1 MHCNSSQN
9 WTSQPSHDAI
19 FFLYLQVL
27 RHSALFG
34 LWKSHCMCCHPS
46 RLQICVSINP
56 FNWYRVQHFQ
66 LFTTYGSMTSTV
78 CWTSVGVWVQ
88 WTGVEHWTTR
98 LDYWTGLLDWT
109 TGLDYWTG
117 LPELTTGLDYWTG
130 LDYTCT
136 PPTYLPQA
144 YCTRTDHG
152 CYIEIAWSTV
162 AKSIHGF
169 TKIINVMLFHHC
181 SGNTSV
187 REAAT
192 KVSSLKGTLHCKGT
206 FVGGV
211 FSPV

>member
-117 LPELTTGLDYWTG
+117 LLDWTTRVDNWTG
-130 LDYTCT
+130 LLDWPGLYMHT
-136 PPTYLPQA
+136 TYLP
-144 YCTRTDHG
+144 T
-152 CYIEIAWSTV
+152 S
-162 AKSIHGF
+162 SILHR
-169 TKIINVMLFHHC
+169 NRSWLLHWD
-181 SGNTSV
+181 
-187 REAAT
+187 
-192 KVSSLKGTLHCKGT
+192 SLKYCCEVNSWVQLKSSMSCCFITAVVIPAYEKLPPKWAH
-206 FVGGV
+206 
-211 FSPV
+211 